1 MHVNVFCE
9 ASKESVR
16 LSITLHDILHHVR
29 QEILTKYEFYQNFY
43 ADDEDVLTDVDNFL
57 SNSLKYCNSYTPN
70 LLLIALGKTFEAN
83 VVVFQSNKEKC
94 WILNMSDN
102 IDEFTKNLYF
112 GRTAFMHIDPI

>member
-1 MHVNVFCE
+1 MQVNVFCE
-9 ASKESVR
+9 VSKESVR

-70 LLLIALGKTFEAN
+70 LLLIALGNTFEAN